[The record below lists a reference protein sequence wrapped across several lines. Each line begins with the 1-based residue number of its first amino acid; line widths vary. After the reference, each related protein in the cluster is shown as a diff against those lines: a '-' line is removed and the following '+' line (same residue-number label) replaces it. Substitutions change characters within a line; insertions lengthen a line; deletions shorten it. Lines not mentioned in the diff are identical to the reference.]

1 MNGNEMD
8 PNGHDDELAQRLEAY
23 ARERLSPEVAATLRL
38 RTAVMREAHRRL
50 APAASPEGGPAT
62 RPRVARR
69 RTQRRGRIVPA
80 LLAAALALLALAGGA
95 LAARPGGPLYE
106 ARLAL
111 EELLLPPGG
120 DARAAADL
128 GRLEDR
134 LGELVSAAS
143 SGDGNGVA
151 AALAAYRELL
161 DETSS
166 AAGASDVR
174 DAALEA
180 AIAHHL
186 DVLNELLT
194 RVPEQ
199 ARSGIEQAIERS
211 GKAVEKIHAGGGP
224 DSPPD
229 NDPDPGSKPVGPT
242 GEPPGQSN
250 KPDRK
255 PPGQS
260 SDRPSRA
267 P

>member
-8 PNGHDDELAQRLEAY
+8 PNRHDDELARRLEAY
-23 ARERLSPEVAATLRL
+23 ARERLSPDPSATTRL
-38 RTAVMREAHRRL
+38 RTTVMHEAQRRL
-50 APAASPEGGPAT
+50 APAAPDGASAPTPIFA
-62 RPRVARR
+62 VR
-69 RTQRRGRIVPA
+69 RTRRRGRLVPA

-166 AAGASDVR
+166 AAGGSDVR

-180 AIAHHL
+180 ALAHHL
-186 DVLNELLT
+186 DVLKDLLT

-224 DSPPD
+224 DSPPA
-229 NDPDPGSKPVGPT
+229 NVPDPGSEPVGPT
-242 GEPPGQSN
+242 GEPPGPSN
-250 KPDRK
+250 RPDRT

>member
-1 MNGNEMD
+1 MNGSEMD
-8 PNGHDDELAQRLEAY
+8 PNRHDDELAQRLEAF
-23 ARERLSPEVAATLRL
+23 ARERLSPDPATKIRL
-38 RTAVMREAHRRL
+38 RTAVMHEAHRRL
-50 APAASPEGGPAT
+50 APPPPEAAPAT
-62 RPRVARR
+62 PPVVTLR

-95 LAARPGGPLYE
+95 MAARPGGPLYE

-111 EELLLPPGG
+111 EELLLPQGG

-143 SGDGNGVA
+143 SGDRNAVA

-166 AAGASDVR
+166 AAGGSDVR

-180 AIAHHL
+180 ALTHHL
-186 DVLNELLT
+186 DVLKDLLT

-211 GKAVEKIHAGGGP
+211 GKAVEKVHAGGGP
-224 DSPPD
+224 DAPPGTE
-229 NDPDPGSKPVGPT
+229 PGPATETDKPT
-242 GEPPGQSN
+242 KEPPGQSN
-250 KPDRK
+250 KPDRT
-255 PPGQS
+255 PPGQP